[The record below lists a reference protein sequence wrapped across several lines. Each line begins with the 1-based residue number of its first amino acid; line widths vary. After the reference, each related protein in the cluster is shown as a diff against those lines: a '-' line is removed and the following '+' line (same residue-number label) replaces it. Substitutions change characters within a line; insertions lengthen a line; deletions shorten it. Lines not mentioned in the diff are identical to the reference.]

1 MAVLPVR
8 SDDIVTIAAE
18 PSAGSDWPEGAYRE
32 IVYRLAAAAE
42 FRDDETGNHIA
53 RMASYAYLIGHE
65 LELGEGFLSTLLLAS
80 PMHDVGK
87 IGIPDAILLKPG
99 RLTRA
104 EFELVK
110 DHALIGARLLAGSQ
124 SPLLGM
130 AETIARTHHE
140 LYDGEGYPY
149 GLRGE
154 AIPLAGRISAVA
166 DVFDALTSRRPYK
179 SAYAVDVA
187 VAIISRGSG
196 SRFDPEVVRAF
207 RRALGGILEVKG
219 EFEDHEPTQGRGASA
234 GVGGGVVEK
243 LAAIEERFLR
253 TREPSTCAT
262 TPPPG
267 APSR

>member
-1 MAVLPVR
+1 MNSRPCHEPFLMAAPPV
-8 SDDIVTIAAE
+8 VEGGVVPLVPE
-18 PSAGSDWPEGAYRE
+18 PFAGADWPEGAYRE

-53 RMASYAYLIGHE
+53 RMASYAYLIGQE
-65 LELGEGFLSTLLLAS
+65 LELEEDFLSTLLLAS

-104 EFELVK
+104 EFEVVK
-110 DHALIGARLLAGSQ
+110 DHPLIGARILQGSQ
-124 SPLLGM
+124 SALLGM

-154 AIPLAGRISAVA
+154 AIPLAGRIATVA
-166 DVFDALTSRRPYK
+166 DVFDALTTRRPYK
-179 SAYAVDVA
+179 TAYAVA
-187 VAIISRGSG
+187 TAAGIISRGSG

-207 RRALGGILEVKG
+207 RRAFGGILEVKG
-219 EFEDHEPTQGRGASA
+219 EFDDQGPAQGRGSSAS
-234 GVGGGVVEK
+234 VGGGVVEK
-243 LAAIEERFLR
+243 LAATEEWFLR
-253 TREPSTCAT
+253 QR
-262 TPPPG
+262 
-267 APSR
+267 SRRL